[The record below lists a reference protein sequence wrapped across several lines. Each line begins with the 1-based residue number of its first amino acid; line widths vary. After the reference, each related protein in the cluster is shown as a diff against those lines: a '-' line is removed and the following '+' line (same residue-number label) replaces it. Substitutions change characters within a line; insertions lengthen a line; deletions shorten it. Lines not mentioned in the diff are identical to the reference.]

1 MEDAI
6 PMCRTLARA
15 GLFVGPSSGAL
26 VYVACR
32 VAAETGLRSIATV
45 LPDTGERYV
54 STGLWAAEDGR

>member
-6 PMCRTLARA
+6 PMCRLLARA

-26 VYVACR
+26 VHAACR
-32 VAAETGLRSIATV
+32 VAIEEGLHNIATI

-54 STGLWAAEDGR
+54 STGLWSGQGT